1 MMNEVRY
8 ADLLDKLGEM
18 SQSQLAGLL
27 TATEDRMAER
37 LERFQYLCKQLE
49 MYLDTIFKEF
59 PNANVYLVKSPEE
72 TVNLL
77 DLIIPQDF
85 LKKWEGAYYSD
96 ENIAIV
102 KMELAYLFRPHII
115 PADQTGKLVRDRSY
129 SGYTTPLNQ
138 RNFGALLPMEYNLGR
153 FGI

>member
-8 ADLLDKLGEM
+8 ADLLDHLNEM
-18 SQSQLAGLL
+18 SQAQLANLL

-85 LKKWEGAYYSD
+85 LKKWEIGD
-96 ENIAIV
+96 
-102 KMELAYLFRPHII
+102 
-115 PADQTGKLVRDRSY
+115 
-129 SGYTTPLNQ
+129 
-138 RNFGALLPMEYNLGR
+138 
-153 FGI
+153 